1 MNIFS
6 RYLIRNLFLGFA
18 AAAGLLLPLFTTFNL
33 INELDDVNPGGYR
46 WTQAVMVVL
55 MTLPRTFIDLGP
67 FIALIGG
74 IVGLGQLSKSGEL
87 TAIRTTGYSIFR
99 IAIVTLCAGLMLTV
113 ALGVID
119 EWVASPMQQRALQI
133 KTRYTRHDMAGNIL
147 WARRGNEFVTVKSLN
162 EQRQPVG
169 IELFYYRADHSL
181 QRYIYAKTATISDN
195 GTWQL
200 EDVNQKEWANGKET
214 TETKESVAWPSL
226 FAGMS
231 LQELTLPSSSFSVKQ
246 LGHYISYLKSTG
258 QPSLEFTLALW
269 QKVGHPL
276 LILAMILLAIP
287 FTFSAPRAPGLG
299 SRLAVGVVVG
309 LLTYVCDQIIV
320 NLGLLYSLNV
330 QMTTLAPPALLL
342 AMALILV
349 FRFDRQ
355 P

>member
-99 IAIVTLCAGLMLTV
+99 IAMVTLCAGLMLTV

-133 KTRYTRHDMAGNIL
+133 KTRFTRHDMAGNIL

>member
-67 FIALIGG
+67 FIALIGS

-99 IAIVTLCAGLMLTV
+99 IALVTLCAGLMLTV

>member
-1 MNIFS
+1 MNIFN

>member
-1 MNIFS
+1 MNIFN

-99 IAIVTLCAGLMLTV
+99 IAMVTLCAGLMLTV

-133 KTRYTRHDMAGNIL
+133 KTHFTRHDMAGNIL

-181 QRYIYAKTATISDN
+181 QRYIYAKTATILDN

>member
-99 IAIVTLCAGLMLTV
+99 IAMVTLCAGLMLTV

>member
-1 MNIFS
+1 MNLFS

-33 INELDDVNPGGYR
+33 INELDDVSPDGYR

-87 TAIRTTGYSIFR
+87 IAIRTTGYSIFR
-99 IAIVTLCAGLMLTV
+99 IAMVTLSAGLMLTV
-113 ALGVID
+113 ALGAID

-133 KTRYTRHDMAGNIL
+133 KTRYTSQDMAGNIL

-169 IELFYYRADHSL
+169 IELFYYRVDHTL
-181 QRYIYAKTATISDN
+181 QRYIYAQTATISDN
-195 GTWQL
+195 GIWQL
-200 EDVNQKEWANGKET
+200 EGVNQKEWANGKET
-214 TETKESVAWPSL
+214 TETKENVAWPSL

-231 LQELTLPSSSFSVKQ
+231 LQELTLPGSSFSVKQ
-246 LGHYISYLKSTG
+246 LSHYISYLKSTG

-269 QKVGHPL
+269 QKLGHPL

-299 SRLAVGVVVG
+299 SRLAAGVVVG
-309 LLTYVCDQIIV
+309 LLTYVCDQIIA

-342 AMALILV
+342 VVALILV

>member
-99 IAIVTLCAGLMLTV
+99 IAMVTLCAGLMLTV

-181 QRYIYAKTATISDN
+181 LRYIYAKTATISDN

>member
-99 IAIVTLCAGLMLTV
+99 IAMVTLCAGLMLTV

-181 QRYIYAKTATISDN
+181 QRYIFAKTATISDN

>member
-67 FIALIGG
+67 FIALIGS

-349 FRFDRQ
+349 FRFNRQ

>member
-99 IAIVTLCAGLMLTV
+99 IAMVTLCAGLMLTV

-330 QMTTLAPPALLL
+330 QMTTLAPPALVL

>member
-99 IAIVTLCAGLMLTV
+99 IAMVTLCAGLMLTV

-214 TETKESVAWPSL
+214 TETKERVAWPSL

>member
-99 IAIVTLCAGLMLTV
+99 IAMVTLCAGLMLTV

-133 KTRYTRHDMAGNIL
+133 KTRFTRHDMAGNIL

-214 TETKESVAWPSL
+214 TETKESVAWSSL

>member
-1 MNIFS
+1 MNIFN

-99 IAIVTLCAGLMLTV
+99 IAMVTLCAGLMLTV

-214 TETKESVAWPSL
+214 TETKERVAWPSL
-226 FAGMS
+226 FASMS

>member
-1 MNIFS
+1 MNIFN

-67 FIALIGG
+67 FISLIGG

-99 IAIVTLCAGLMLTV
+99 IAMVTLCAGLMLTV

-287 FTFSAPRAPGLG
+287 FTFSAPRVPGLG

-309 LLTYVCDQIIV
+309 LLTYVSDQIIV

-349 FRFDRQ
+349 FRFDSQ

>member
-99 IAIVTLCAGLMLTV
+99 IAMVTLCAGLMLTV

-147 WARRGNEFVTVKSLN
+147 WARRGNEFITVKSLN

-349 FRFDRQ
+349 FRFNRQ

>member
-74 IVGLGQLSKSGEL
+74 IVGLGLLSKSGEL

-99 IAIVTLCAGLMLTV
+99 IAMVTLCAGLMLTV

-133 KTRYTRHDMAGNIL
+133 KTLYTRHDMAGNIL

-330 QMTTLAPPALLL
+330 QMTTLALPALLL

>member
-74 IVGLGQLSKSGEL
+74 IVGLGLLSKSGEL

-99 IAIVTLCAGLMLTV
+99 IAMVTLCAGLMLTV

-200 EDVNQKEWANGKET
+200 EDVNQKEWDNGKET

-349 FRFDRQ
+349 FRFNRQ

>member
-18 AAAGLLLPLFTTFNL
+18 AAVGLLLPLFTTFNL

-74 IVGLGQLSKSGEL
+74 IVGLGLLSKSGEL

-99 IAIVTLCAGLMLTV
+99 IAMVTLCAGLMLTV

-349 FRFDRQ
+349 FRFNRQ

>member
-67 FIALIGG
+67 FIALIGS

-99 IAIVTLCAGLMLTV
+99 IAMVTLCAGLMLTV

>member
-1 MNIFS
+1 MNIFN

-99 IAIVTLCAGLMLTV
+99 IAMVTLCAGLMLTV

-226 FAGMS
+226 FAGTS

-349 FRFDRQ
+349 FRFNRQ
-355 P
+355 S